1 MKDQNYIFQQPILV
15 QYDEERKKIKALHLV
30 LKNAPKVTRNTIL
43 IDDIG
48 LFRGNVQA
56 ETNRVRIDI

>member
-1 MKDQNYIFQQPILV
+1 MKDQTYIFQQPILV

-30 LKNAPKVTRNTIL
+30 LKKAPKVTRNTIL

-56 ETNRVRIDI
+56 ETNGVRIDI